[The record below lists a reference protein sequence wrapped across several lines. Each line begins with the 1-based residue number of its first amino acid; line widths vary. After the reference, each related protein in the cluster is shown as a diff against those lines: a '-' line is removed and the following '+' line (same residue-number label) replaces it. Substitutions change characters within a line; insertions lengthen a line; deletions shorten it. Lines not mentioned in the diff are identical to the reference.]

1 MTRKT
6 QEIAHVLGQPARAG
20 LFSIPHSETAAFA
33 HVAPAMQLRLVELDL
48 GDCTDKPALLQC
60 IARAYQF
67 PEWFGHNW
75 DALADALGDL
85 SWLPA
90 DGYLTLVRGID
101 ALPPEIDRDT
111 TTLLEILHETA
122 SDWTADGIP
131 FWILI
136 EDGAPRIAPLP
147 IFD

>member
-6 QEIAHVLGQPARAG
+6 QEIARLLSQPTRAG
-20 LFSIPHSETAAFA
+20 LYSISNTEAAA
-33 HVAPAMQLRLVELDL
+33 CVRIAPTLQLRLIELDL
-48 GDCTDKPALLQC
+48 TGCADKAALLQR
-60 IARAYQF
+60 IAKAYRF

-75 DALADALGDL
+75 DALADALDDL

-90 DGYLTLVRGID
+90 EGYLTVVQGIG
-101 ALPPEIDRDT
+101 ALPSLISDST
-111 TTLLEILHETA
+111 TTLLEIFGETA

-136 EDGAPRIAPLP
+136 ADGAPGIAPLP
-147 IFD
+147 VSD